1 MIGEF
6 IRKPVQK
13 PRKIQPD
20 CPVRLYSYVCSVE
33 EHGRAHCVQ
42 LRLVNC
48 TEREVESLF
57 LRICGLGTDGSLCYR
72 LESVPLARCMGAPR
86 SAFGEE
92 RLIFLPSAEIA
103 ELEITVE
110 WVLFSDGMIWKR
122 LPEQRFDSHEALEM
136 VRCAC
141 GMWKGDEKEPCGFC
155 DRPAGAPA
163 VLPLEPTEE
172 LLPSEKPVEK
182 PLLPERHFEAF
193 PVPELSLS
201 EIESTMKET
210 ASVLRSMQEDGE
222 PLQEEQEEP
231 SAPTEEELPPS
242 GNHGIWIMLAI
253 VAVLAVVTAFVLYQ
267 KGYFG

>member
-1 MIGEF
+1 MIAEF

-20 CPVRLYSYVCSVE
+20 CPVRLYSYVRSVE
-33 EHGRAHCVQ
+33 EYGRAHCVQ

-48 TEREVESLF
+48 AEREVESLF

-155 DRPAGAPA
+155 DRPAGASVVPSS
-163 VLPLEPTEE
+163 ESTEE
-172 LLPSEKPVEK
+172 AQ
-182 PLLPERHFEAF
+182 LPEMQFGAF

-201 EIESTMKET
+201 EIESMMKET

-253 VAVLAVVTAFVLYQ
+253 VAVLAVVTAFVLYH